1 MDGPQFESPRFQEET
16 FIRTR
21 LSSVN
26 SKFSAQKKN
35 GLDGPKF
42 CKLLTLAKTE
52 IIYPKNVGGAL
63 IAMNFT

>member
-1 MDGPQFESPRFQEET
+1 MDEPQFESPRFQEET

-42 CKLLTLAKTE
+42 CKLLL
-52 IIYPKNVGGAL
+52 
-63 IAMNFT
+63 